1 MRCIVT
7 NGMTTNG
14 GSKVRAILICGLA
27 CMALA
32 GCQANTETYGPISAT
47 PAKKPEL
54 DLSAKSGV
62 PVPQPEQVDAVKLA
76 SSRPN
81 LGARPNPFALM
92 PVEVAFDQSE
102 TSSRLLDTQG
112 GFVLEVVP
120 TLDDPED
127 VAPVVEPVPNWR
139 LSGVLIGSGVMAL
152 LDTGPTTY
160 EIRPGMQVPGTEW
173 RVVAIDSDRAL
184 LARDGNKLP
193 KEFYVGLSG
202 PITGNG
208 VTVAGGGGN
217 AGGPAG
223 GGPGGPPRGGRG
235 GLGGG

>member
-7 NGMTTNG
+7 NGMTTSG
-14 GSKVRAILICGLA
+14 GSKVRAILVCGLA

-32 GCQANTETYGPISAT
+32 GCQQNTETYGPVT
-47 PAKKPEL
+47 PTAARKPEL
-54 DLSAKSGV
+54 DLSADRGV

-76 SSRPN
+76 SSRS
-81 LGARPNPFALM
+81 LGARPNPWALM
-92 PVEVAFDQSE
+92 PAEVAFDQSE
-102 TSSRLLDTQG
+102 TSSRLLDSQG

-127 VAPVVEPVPNWR
+127 AAPVYEPVPNWR

-160 EIRPGMQVPGTEW
+160 EIRPGMQIPGTEW

-184 LARDGNKLP
+184 LAREGNKLP

-202 PITGNG
+202 PITGDG
-208 VTVAGGGGN
+208 VTVAGGGTGGN
-217 AGGPAG
+217 AGGTTG
-223 GGPGGPPRGGRG
+223 GGGNPRGGRG
-235 GLGGG
+235 GIGG

>member
-1 MRCIVT
+1 M
-7 NGMTTNG
+7 
-14 GSKVRAILICGLA
+14 
-27 CMALA
+27 
-32 GCQANTETYGPISAT
+32 
-47 PAKKPEL
+47 
-54 DLSAKSGV
+54 
-62 PVPQPEQVDAVKLA
+62 
-76 SSRPN
+76 
-81 LGARPNPFALM
+81 GARPNPFALM

-127 VAPVVEPVPNWR
+127 APPVVEPVPNWR

-160 EIRPGMQVPGTEW
+160 EIRPGMQIPGTEW

-184 LARDGNKLP
+184 LAREGNKLP

-202 PITGNG
+202 PITGDG
-208 VTVAGGGGN
+208 VTVAGGGTGGN
-217 AGGPAG
+217 AGGTG

-235 GLGGG
+235 GLGG